1 MRATMSP
8 LPIQFFYLN
17 QKESLEA
24 PPGVNHILFCP
35 SFPTSIK
42 IFHYVLDSSLLQRY
56 LKIIHNEYI
65 MDVITSHL
73 NADFDA
79 LASMMAAKKYY
90 KKALLVFPGSQE
102 KSVRDFLAISHNTIN
117 IVKAKDVPLE
127 KITRLILVDVKK
139 PDRIGRFEGILGKK
153 GLAVHVY
160 DHHPKH
166 AEDAKGQKEVLDNV
180 GACSTIFTEMIQ
192 KDKIKLTPEEATVLM
207 LGIYEETGS
216 LLFPST
222 TVRDITAA
230 AYLLKKGANLKVVAS
245 FLTKELSPDEIDLL
259 NDLIHSAREYVI
271 HDIRVKIATASRE
284 SYIGDIAFLAHKIRD
299 TGDADAIFL
308 VVIMEE
314 RIQVIARSN
323 TPEVDVSEILRVL
336 GGGGHAQAA
345 SAVVRNLT
353 LEETESKLLRT
364 LEEKIHPTKV
374 AKDIMTS
381 PVNCIFWNKTLRTA
395 EKDMTT
401 YGVNVLPVLKFDNV
415 YYGLIS
421 RESVEKALYHGFGRS
436 RVSEFCTTHTS
447 EVSPDTPI
455 NEIERFMIEQNQ
467 RFMPVVKDNYIVG
480 AITRTDLLRSIYES
494 LLRKNRID
502 SRVNLTEKPSIGK
515 NLSAILKSRFPS
527 EIVVLLKLSGE
538 VAEHLGYSAYLVGG
552 SIRDLL
558 RGEANLDIDIVIE
571 GDGIAFAKALARKL
585 KVKATCHKRFGTA
598 VVSTDFLKFDVA
610 TARIEYYESPAALPR
625 VEMSSIKKDLYRR
638 DFTINTMAIRLNP
651 ERFGQLLDFFG
662 GQRDIKEKTIRILH
676 NLSFIEDPTRAFR
689 AIRFSERFGF
699 KISRHTINLVKT
711 AVRINLFNKL
721 SGTRMYDELNL
732 LFLETEPVRTIKR
745 LAEFDLLK
753 FIHRQLTITKSL
765 EETFESI
772 QETFAWFKLLFFE
785 EELNKSHLFLM
796 ALIDELT
803 PKERRDALKR
813 LYVPP
818 MVSRTILK
826 GIDESGSALSRLE
839 GAAQREVY
847 YTLLPLDLQT
857 ILYMMSKTTKKDV
870 KKSISLYLTTLRK
883 VKPDLT
889 GADLKKMGYSPG
901 PLFKDIFN
909 AILEARLD
917 KIIKSREGEE
927 QFIKQKYPLSS
938 DLQI

>member
-1 MRATMSP
+1 
-8 LPIQFFYLN
+8 
-17 QKESLEA
+17 
-24 PPGVNHILFCP
+24 
-35 SFPTSIK
+35 
-42 IFHYVLDSSLLQRY
+42 
-56 LKIIHNEYI
+56 
-65 MDVITSHL
+65 MDVITTHL

-79 LASMMAAKKYY
+79 LASMMAAGKYY
-90 KKALLVFPGSQE
+90 TKALLVFPGSQE
-102 KSVRDFLAISHNTIN
+102 KSVRDYLSMSHNSMN
-117 IVKAKDVPLE
+117 IMKVKDVSLD
-127 KITRLILVDVKK
+127 KITRLVLVDVRKS
-139 PDRIGRFEGILGKK
+139 DRIGKFSKILGKK
-153 GLAVHVY
+153 GLAVHVF
-160 DHHPKH
+160 DHHPKD
-166 AEDAKGQKEVLDNV
+166 AEDVRGQKEVSENV
-180 GACSTIFTEMIQ
+180 GSCSTIFTEMIQ
-192 KDKIKLTPEEATVLM
+192 KDKIKLSPEEATLLM

-245 FLTKELSPDEIDLL
+245 FLTKGLSPDEIDLL
-259 NDLIHSAREYVI
+259 NDLIHSAREYII

-299 TGDADAIFL
+299 AGDAEAIFL
-308 VVIMEE
+308 MVIMEE
-314 RIQVIARSN
+314 RVQIIARSN
-323 TPEVDVSEILRVL
+323 TPEVDVSEILHVL

-345 SAVVRNLT
+345 SAVVRNMT
-353 LEETESKLLRT
+353 LEETESRLLRT
-364 LEEKIHPTKV
+364 LKEKIHPTKV

-381 PVNCIFWNKTLRTA
+381 PVKCISWNKTLRTA
-395 EKDMTT
+395 EKNMTT
-401 YGVNVLPVLKFDNV
+401 YGVNVLPVLKSDNV
-415 YYGLIS
+415 YYGLLS

-436 RVSEFCTTHTS
+436 RVSEFCTTDTP
-447 EVSPDTPI
+447 EVSPDTSI
-455 NEIERFMIEQNQ
+455 NEIEQFMIERNQ
-467 RFMPVVKDNYIVG
+467 RFMPVVKDNFIVG

-494 LLRKNRID
+494 LLRKNRINA
-502 SRVNLTEKPSIGK
+502 RENLTEKPSIGK
-515 NLSAILKSRFPS
+515 NLSATIKSRFPS
-527 EIVVLLKLSGE
+527 EIVDLLKLSGE
-538 VAEHLGYSAYLVGG
+538 TAGALGYSAYLVGG

-610 TARIEYYESPAALPR
+610 TARTEYYESPAALPR

-699 KISRHTINLVKT
+699 KISRHTIKLVKT

-721 SGTRMYDELNL
+721 SGARMYDELNL
-732 LFLETEPVRTIKR
+732 LFLETEPVRAIKR

-753 FIHRQLTITKSL
+753 FIHPQLTITKSL
-765 EETFESI
+765 EETCESI

-803 PKERRDALKR
+803 PQERRAALKR
-813 LYVPP
+813 LFVPP
-818 MVSRTILK
+818 MASRDILN
-826 GIDESGSALSRLE
+826 GIDESGAALAVLDGVS
-839 GAAQREVY
+839 QKEVY
-847 YTLLPLDLQT
+847 YIIQPLNLQT
-857 ILYMMSKTTKKDV
+857 ILYIMSKAKNKDV
-870 KKSISLYLTTLRK
+870 KKSISLYLTTLRN
-883 VKPDLT
+883 VKPDLS
-889 GADLKKMGYSPG
+889 GADLKKMGYRPG
-901 PLFKDIFN
+901 PLFKKILT
-909 AILEARLD
+909 AILDARLD
-917 KIIKSREGEE
+917 KLIKSREGEE
-927 QFIKQKYPLSS
+927 EFVKQKFPL
-938 DLQI
+938 